1 MSFVVV
7 GDVKWIVLYCTV
19 DYEKFN
25 ATVYKSMRDA
35 PQRFGFQSEVNN
47 NNDNNESCPP
57 ATCVKLVERQK
68 APDGRPEGG
77 GGGGGSR
84 RTCLRASAVRKQLL
98 QLTTHL
104 VRTGAEGEFS
114 AIQFIRF
121 LVSFHE
127 EFMRFTFISFIIQ
140 TC

>member
-1 MSFVVV
+1 
-7 GDVKWIVLYCTV
+7 
-19 DYEKFN
+19 
-25 ATVYKSMRDA
+25 MRDA

-68 APDGRPEGG
+68 APDGRPAGGG